1 MSHSRATQLT
11 VTRCAQGGDKPVDSI
26 GISDGSLGMVPSGVN
41 EAPGPKP
48 PSTPVRTPAVDARGS
63 RALGKHLLSTTST
76 RPTTTT
82 SPLLTV
88 QDKLVLTGR
97 LRRGYPL
104 GERRTA

>member
-1 MSHSRATQLT
+1 
-11 VTRCAQGGDKPVDSI
+11 
-26 GISDGSLGMVPSGVN
+26 
-41 EAPGPKP
+41 
-48 PSTPVRTPAVDARGS
+48 VDARGG